1 MEASLEQPVSP
12 MSEREEERKFEKTP
26 YEMKRM
32 WFEVQIQRDLMSRY
46 REQFPQRDMIKFLT
60 DIAPWFR
67 EKVTANSGRTF
78 DELVY
83 ATVESGNRTDADK
96 ENVSNRERDK
106 DLMIQEKISEL
117 YDGSFQSGMDVS
129 EKKWFSVLTDQIF
142 DECCER
148 FDLKKQKGINEE
160 EHVVDMKKAA

>member
-1 MEASLEQPVSP
+1 MEASLEQPVSL

-26 YEMKRM
+26 YEMKRT
-32 WFEVQIQRDLMSRY
+32 WFEVQIQRDLVSRY
-46 REQFPQRDMIKFLT
+46 REQFPQRDVIKFLT

-83 ATVESGNRTDADK
+83 VALESGSRNDEEDV
-96 ENVSNRERDK
+96 NSREHDK

-117 YDGSFQSGMDVS
+117 YDDSFQGGVDVR

-142 DECCER
+142 DECCEM
-148 FDLKKQKGINEE
+148 FDLKKQESTNEE
-160 EHVVDMKKAA
+160 ESVLNLKKAA